1 MEQIAAHDKDV
12 SGQRWILINSSRA
25 KPGLT
30 QKSENSLIAIP
41 SSPSFLLCPFASLR
55 EIPW

>member
-41 SSPSFLLCPFASLR
+41 SPVCPPLRLRVFA
-55 EIPW
+55 